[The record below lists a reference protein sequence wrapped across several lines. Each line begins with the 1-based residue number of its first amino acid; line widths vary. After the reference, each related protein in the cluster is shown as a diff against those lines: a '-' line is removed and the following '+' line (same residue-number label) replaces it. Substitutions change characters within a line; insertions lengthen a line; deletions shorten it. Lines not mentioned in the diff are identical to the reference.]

1 MKPTKK
7 HEDML
12 NEGHLKRLKSD
23 KKIERLTHGLI
34 AGSGATI
41 GAIFG
46 ASSGKHK
53 IAKGV
58 TGAALGAGLGH
69 VVGKTINDRTLDDK
83 IKEFE
88 NADRYTK
95 KALRERDSRKSA
107 VILLSEI
114 TYDKASWHID
124 QGENKNKVLEHFDFF
139 LTWAHNKG
147 ILSGEGEKLY
157 KEGLGSD
164 PSISLHSGMFTQ
176 KGNKFMAE
184 YYDDFIASNPKDEMK
199 MNLKLSKLFSV
210 NLSEEE
216 YRLFTKINGREDRLH
231 INSIFP
237 GKGKPTQKQ
246 IDNDNWFFVTDKN
259 YDFENACKKNNLK
272 PKNVYFF
279 ENGKIGVDGENDYD
293 TTLLFDG
300 KQWKLAILDFER

>member
-1 MKPTKK
+1 M
-7 HEDML
+7 
-12 NEGHLKRLKSD
+12 
-23 KKIERLTHGLI
+23 
-34 AGSGATI
+34 
-41 GAIFG
+41 
-46 ASSGKHK
+46 
-53 IAKGV
+53 
-58 TGAALGAGLGH
+58 
-69 VVGKTINDRTLDDK
+69 DDK

-88 NADRYTK
+88 TAGRYTK
-95 KALRERDSRKSA
+95 RALREKDGRKSA

-147 ILSGEGEKLY
+147 ILSGEGEELY

-184 YYDDFIASNPKDEMK
+184 YYDDFIASNQKDEIK
-199 MNLKLSKLFSV
+199 MSLKLSKLFSV
-210 NLSEEE
+210 NLNEEE
-216 YRLFTKINGREDRLH
+216 YRLFTKINGRKDRLH
-231 INSIFP
+231 INSVFS
-237 GKGKPTQKQ
+237 GNGKPTQKQ
-246 IDNDNWFFVTDKN
+246 LDNNNWFFVTDKSYN
-259 YDFENACKKNNLK
+259 FENICKKYGIK

-279 ENGKIGVDGENDYD
+279 ENGKIGVDGENDND

-300 KQWKLAILDFER
+300 KQWKSAILDFER